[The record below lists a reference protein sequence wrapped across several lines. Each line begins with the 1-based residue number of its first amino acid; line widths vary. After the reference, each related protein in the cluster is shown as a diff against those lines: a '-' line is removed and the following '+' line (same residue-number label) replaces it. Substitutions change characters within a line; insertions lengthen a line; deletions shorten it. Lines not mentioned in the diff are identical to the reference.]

1 MSRPASRPPTPAA
14 TPTATATPAA
24 TAGSARRR
32 PGEHA
37 SELVVPSWW
46 LTVRRLKAF
55 VQQPAYLV
63 ITLIQPVIW
72 LYLFGSLFR
81 RVVELPGFGAGSY
94 LDYLAP
100 GVVVM
105 SAVSTTMWAGM
116 NVLEEIDRG
125 TLNRFLITPI
135 SRSAIMNGN
144 VVEQALSVT
153 IQSLL
158 IVLLAWAGGAH
169 YPGGVPGL
177 AVLVVASVLLGTVFS
192 AMSNAVGMLVRQRET
207 IIGLNVMLLL
217 PLTFLSPAFMVRG
230 LMPDWMQT
238 VSSYNPVT
246 WALDASRAA
255 LSEHPDWHLVWT
267 RCGGLLALATLMV
280 WLSVRTF
287 RAYQKSV

>member
-1 MSRPASRPPTPAA
+1 
-14 TPTATATPAA
+14 
-24 TAGSARRR
+24 
-32 PGEHA
+32 
-37 SELVVPSWW
+37 
-46 LTVRRLKAF
+46 
-55 VQQPAYLV
+55 
-63 ITLIQPVIW
+63 
-72 LYLFGSLFR
+72 
-81 RVVELPGFGAGSY
+81 VVELPGFDAASY

-105 SAVSTTMWAGM
+105 SAVSTTMWSGM
-116 NVLEEIDRG
+116 TVLEEIDRG
-125 TLNRFLITPI
+125 TLNRFLTTPI

-153 IQSLL
+153 VQSLI

-169 YPGGVPGL
+169 YPGGGPGL

-192 AMSNAVGMLVRQRET
+192 GMSNAVGMLVRQRET

-217 PLTFLSPAFMVRG
+217 PLTFLSPAFMARG
-230 LMPDWMQT
+230 LMPGWMQT

-255 LSEHPDWHLVWT
+255 LSEHPDWHVVWT
-267 RCGGLLALATLMV
+267 RCSGLLALAALMV